1 MLKTDKLYYKDAYIY
16 EFDATVIS
24 LEQRDGKYLAV
35 LDKSAFFP
43 EAGGQYSDKGYIG
56 DAEVLDV
63 QESGDMLVHYLSKP
77 INVNET
83 YHCKLDFEDR
93 LEKMRAHTAEHIL
106 SGIFH
111 KLYGVENT
119 GFHLGA
125 TEVTFDTSIVITKE
139 QLELVER
146 LANEAVIRNLSV
158 TEYYPSP
165 DELPSL
171 KYRSKLDLTE
181 NVRIVYIED
190 TDACACCAPH
200 VKTTGEIGF
209 IKILDAVK
217 HKGGS
222 RIRMLAGKK
231 AYEYVAVLARETGA
245 VSVLL
250 SSPQTEI
257 SKDVERLLESKCELD
272 EKLLA
277 RERELASLYAES
289 VTETKGNFVLLC
301 GTLDMEALRGIANN
315 VGERVSGALVLLSGT
330 DGAYRYV
337 IRYEKDDFKTFLSE
351 ANASLLGK
359 GGGRPPMAQGSF
371 TASISDI
378 KTYFGLFTIA

>member
-1 MLKTDKLYYKDAYIY
+1 MLKTEKLYYKDAYIH
-16 EFDATVIS
+16 EFDATVVS
-24 LEQRDGKYLAV
+24 LEEKDGKYLAL

-56 DAEVLDV
+56 DAEVVDV
-63 QESGDMLVHYLSKP
+63 QENGDVLVHYLKKP
-77 INVNET
+77 LNVNET

-106 SGIFH
+106 SGIFY

-125 TEVTFDTSIVITKE
+125 SEVTFDTSLVITKD

-146 LANEAVIRNLSV
+146 LANEAVIRNLAI
-158 TEYYPSP
+158 TEYYPTP
-165 DELPSL
+165 EELPSL
-171 KYRSKLDLTE
+171 TYRSKLDLTE

-200 VKTTGEIGF
+200 VRSTGEIGF
-209 IKILDAVK
+209 IKILDATK

-231 AYEYVAVLARETGA
+231 AYEYVSSLARETGA

-257 SKDVERLLESKCELD
+257 SKDVERLLEAKYET
-272 EKLLA
+272 EERLLA
-277 RERELASLYAES
+277 RERELAALYSES
-289 VTETKGNFVLLC
+289 VPETEGNFVLLC
-301 GTLDMEALRGIANN
+301 GTLDMEALRNIANSAGDR
-315 VGERVSGALVLLSGT
+315 VGGALVLLSGSE
-330 DGAYRYV
+330 GAYRYV
-337 IRYEKDDFKTFLSE
+337 IKYSKDDFKAFLNG
-351 ANASLLGK
+351 ANSALLGK

-371 TASISDI
+371 SSQLSDI
-378 KTYFGLFTIA
+378 KKHFAE

>member
-1 MLKTDKLYYKDAYIY
+1 MLKTEKLYYKDAYIR

-24 LEQRDGKYLAV
+24 LEEKDGKYLAV

-56 DAEVLDV
+56 DAEVVDV
-63 QESGDMLVHYLSKP
+63 QEKGDALVHYLEKP
-77 INVNET
+77 LNVNET

-125 TEVTFDTSIVITKE
+125 SEVTFDTSLVITKD

-146 LANEAVIRNLSV
+146 LANEAVIRNLAI
-158 TEYYPSP
+158 TEYYPTP
-165 DELPSL
+165 EELPTL
-171 KYRSKLDLTE
+171 TYRSKLDLTE

-200 VKTTGEIGF
+200 VRSTGEIGF
-209 IKILDAVK
+209 IKILDATK

-231 AYEYVAVLARETGA
+231 AYEYVSSLARETGA

-257 SKDVERLLESKCELD
+257 SKDVYRLLEAKYET
-272 EKLLA
+272 EERLLA
-277 RERELASLYAES
+277 RERELAALYSES
-289 VTETKGNFVLLC
+289 VPETEGNFVLLC
-301 GTLDMEALRGIANN
+301 GTLDMEALRNIANSAGDR
-315 VGERVSGALVLLSGT
+315 VGGALVLLSGSE
-330 DGAYRYV
+330 GSYRYV
-337 IRYEKDDFKTFLSE
+337 IKYSKDDFKTFISD
-351 ANASLLGK
+351 ANAKLSGK

-371 TASISDI
+371 GVSFEDI
-378 KTYFGLFTIA
+378 KAHFNS

>member
-1 MLKTDKLYYKDAYIY
+1 MFKTEKLYYKDAYIH
-16 EFDATVIS
+16 EFDATVVS
-24 LEQRDGKYLAV
+24 LEEKDGKYLAL

-56 DAEVLDV
+56 DAEVVDV
-63 QESGDMLVHYLSKP
+63 QENGDVLVHYLKKP
-77 INVNET
+77 LNVNET

-125 TEVTFDTSIVITKE
+125 SEVTFDTSLVITKD

-146 LANEAVIRNLSV
+146 LANEAVIRNLAI
-158 TEYYPSP
+158 TEYYPTP
-165 DELPSL
+165 EELPSL
-171 KYRSKLDLTE
+171 TYRSKLDLTE

-200 VKTTGEIGF
+200 VRSTGEIGF

-231 AYEYVAVLARETGA
+231 AYEYVSSLARETGA

-257 SKDVERLLESKCELD
+257 SKDVERLLEAKYET
-272 EKLLA
+272 EERLLA
-277 RERELASLYAES
+277 RERELAALYSES
-289 VTETKGNFVLLC
+289 VPETEGNFVLLC
-301 GTLDMEALRGIANN
+301 GTLDMEALRNIANSAGDR
-315 VGERVSGALVLLSGT
+315 VGGALVLLSGSE
-330 DGAYRYV
+330 GAYRYV
-337 IRYEKDDFKTFLSE
+337 IKYSKDDFKAFLNG
-351 ANASLLGK
+351 ANSALLGK

-371 TASISDI
+371 SAQLSDI
-378 KTYFGLFTIA
+378 KKHFAE

>member
-1 MLKTDKLYYKDAYIY
+1 MLKTEKLYYKDAYIH
-16 EFDATVIS
+16 EFDATVVS
-24 LEQRDGKYLAV
+24 LEEKDGKYLAL

-56 DAEVLDV
+56 DAEVVDV
-63 QESGDMLVHYLSKP
+63 QENGDVLVHYLKKP
-77 INVNET
+77 LNVNET

-125 TEVTFDTSIVITKE
+125 SEVTFDTSLVITKD

-146 LANEAVIRNLSV
+146 LANEAVIRNLAI
-158 TEYYPSP
+158 TEYYPTP
-165 DELPSL
+165 EELPSL
-171 KYRSKLDLTE
+171 TYRSKLDLTE

-200 VKTTGEIGF
+200 VRSTGEIGF
-209 IKILDAVK
+209 IKILDATK

-231 AYEYVAVLARETGA
+231 AYEYVSSLARETGA

-257 SKDVERLLESKCELD
+257 SKDVERLLEAKYET
-272 EKLLA
+272 EERLLA
-277 RERELASLYAES
+277 RERELAALYSES
-289 VTETKGNFVLLC
+289 VPETEGNFVLLC
-301 GTLDMEALRGIANN
+301 GTLDMEALRNIANSAGDR
-315 VGERVSGALVLLSGT
+315 VGGALVLLSGSE
-330 DGAYRYV
+330 GAYRYV
-337 IRYEKDDFKTFLSE
+337 IKYSKDDFKAFLNG
-351 ANASLLGK
+351 ANSALLGK

-371 TASISDI
+371 SAQLSDI
-378 KTYFGLFTIA
+378 KKHFAE